1 MSPLLLAAL
10 ALSPAE
16 TALEAGIA
24 CYEGLDYVC
33 ADERIAEAL
42 AKGLEG
48 AALERARYYQA
59 QVALAFRD
67 EARARTAVRAL
78 LAANPRYQPEPGAPQ
93 RLRWLIEQERPEPPP
108 AWRPLARADVTSI
121 RLFGQDAERW
131 SEGLGFEGAAGV
143 LKDGWLAL
151 EVTAGYS
158 DHVPRTFSL
167 EGMTLLTFTGQ
178 AAARGA
184 FGPVRL
190 SAGLGAGA
198 SRVAI
203 DGVSGDDAYWGA
215 LVQVPFSIVYPVWQ
229 GLGVG
234 FRVAPSMLVVGDEG
248 RAAVSWLVPLTAGL
262 RYAP

>member
-1 MSPLLLAAL
+1 MSVVLLAAL

-16 TALEAGIA
+16 SALEAGVA

-48 AALERARYYQA
+48 RALERARYYQA

-78 LAANPRYQPEPGAPQ
+78 LAVNPRFEPEPGAPQ
-93 RLRWLIEQERPEPPP
+93 KLRWMIEQERPEPPP
-108 AWRPLARADVTSI
+108 AWTPLARADVTSI
-121 RLFGQDAERW
+121 RLFGQDADRW
-131 SEGLGFEGAAGV
+131 SEGLGFDGAAGV

-158 DHVPRTFSL
+158 DHVPRTFTL
-167 EGMTLLTFTGQ
+167 EGMTLVTLTGQ
-178 AAARGA
+178 LAARGA

-190 SAGLGAGA
+190 SAGVGAGA
-198 SRVAI
+198 ARVAI
-203 DGVSGDDAYWGA
+203 DGVSGDDTYWGA
-215 LVQVPFSIVYPVWQ
+215 LFQVPLGVTYPLWE

-234 FRVAPSMLVVGDEG
+234 FRVVPSMLVVGDGG
-248 RAAVSWLVPLTAGL
+248 RAAASWLLPLTAGL